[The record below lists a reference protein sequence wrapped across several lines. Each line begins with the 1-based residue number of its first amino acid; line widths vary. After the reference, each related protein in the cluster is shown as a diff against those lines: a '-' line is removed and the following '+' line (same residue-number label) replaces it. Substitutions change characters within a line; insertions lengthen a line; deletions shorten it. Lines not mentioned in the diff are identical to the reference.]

1 MHQQIKRIFTRMFP
15 LALSV
20 VFLIQPVLAAGQ
32 PAAPQGWSSP
42 FSDVTEGAWFYPFVA
57 VLNSQGVINGYP
69 DGRFGPGDI
78 TRAGDS
84 MIMVLKAA
92 GSGTLESASGAH
104 YAAVYADYAVNQ
116 GWLTQEQVPDDLNG
130 SISRQLVAQL
140 AAKALGLT
148 AVAGASP
155 FADVDDGFVTA
166 LYQKGIVAGTQ
177 VRDSLLF
184 YPNASIT
191 RAEISAIV
199 WQIREYATHIHFG
212 TYTLDILDS
221 VPVNPY
227 DPSAFILD
235 GDRMDYTDEGVKT
248 SLGIDVSYHQGVIDW
263 KKVADDGIQFAMI
276 RAGGRYYGSGA
287 VFEDTQ
293 FRTNIQGALDAGLD
307 VGVYFFSQ
315 AITVEEAREEAN
327 FLLDLLKDYDIT
339 GPVVFDWENITNA
352 AARTDGLDCA
362 TVTAMANTF
371 CQTVEQAGYSPMIY
385 FNQYIGYL
393 LYDLEDVVQYPFWL
407 AQYSATPG
415 FYYNFQMWQYTDAAQ
430 VDGVEGKVDLNL
442 RILPQ

>member
-1 MHQQIKRIFTRMFP
+1 MYQPLKRIRTRMLP
-15 LALSV
+15 LALSAI
-20 VFLIQPVLAAGQ
+20 LLSQPVLAASQ

-42 FSDVTEGAWFYPFVA
+42 FSDVQDGAWFYPFVA

-69 DGRFGPGDI
+69 DGRFGPNDT

-84 MIMVLKAA
+84 MIMILKAA
-92 GSGTLESASGAH
+92 GSGTLESDPGAH
-104 YAAVYADYAVNQ
+104 YAAVYADYAVNR

-130 SISRQLVAQL
+130 SISRQFVAQL

-148 AVAGASP
+148 AIEGASP
-155 FADVDDGFVTA
+155 FADVDDGLVTA
-166 LYQKGIVAGTQ
+166 LYQKGIVAGTK
-177 VRDSLLF
+177 VGDSLLF
-184 YPNASIT
+184 HPDASIT

-212 TYTLDILDS
+212 TYTLDILDN
-221 VPVNPY
+221 VPVNAD

-235 GDRMDYTDEGVKT
+235 GDRMDYAGKGVKT

-263 KKVADDGIQFAMI
+263 KKVADDDIQFAMI
-276 RAGGRYYGSGA
+276 RAGGRYYGSGV

-315 AITVEEAREEAN
+315 AITVEEARDEAN
-327 FLLDLLKDYDIT
+327 FLLNLLKDYDFT

-352 AARTDGLDCA
+352 AARTDGLDRA
-362 TVTAMANTF
+362 TVTAMANAF

-393 LYDLEDVVQYPFWL
+393 LYNLEDVVQYPFWL
-407 AQYSATPG
+407 AQYGTTPG

-430 VDGVEGKVDLNL
+430 VDGVPGKVDLNL